1 MVPGKFPIRKGFL
14 SVSTSTIALLHA
26 APAFAQIDNI
36 STDQLLATTPFAIT
50 VGAILF
56 GTAST
61 FLALLQKRKHD
72 RLMAETRQSI
82 AEINAALDQKENIL
96 NGMSEITIMWQD
108 TEASPEIVGQVRQVI
123 DHIGG
128 PEDVLDFDLWLNGQ
142 SAIEVKFRLAD
153 LLAQG
158 SEFEFGVVGTSEQR
172 YRVCGKLV
180 AGAPVLRIARRMA
193 EEEAPY
199 VLPSSGSRLQ
209 DIETCAQLFDNLN
222 HPAWIRDV
230 RGKLVKV
237 NKAYLKML
245 GDRAPDEGEDIPELF
260 GPEVRARLRDIGK
273 EDGSH
278 SITEE
283 HPEFGTLDIT
293 KFKLVNGTAGYAVQG
308 LASNEKINDPS
319 ASFLAAAI
327 NELRTPVAVFDG
339 SAQLTHYNRS
349 FAEFWELDTKWLDTH
364 PNEKAILDRL
374 RTEGQLPLEPD
385 YKKWRSNHLSSYGLQ
400 KKRET
405 MWHLPSG
412 QVLNVIASPAPND
425 RGVIYVYHNVTEK
438 LALESRY
445 NALIHVQDETLN
457 ALREAVAVFGTDGR
471 LKLYNTQ
478 LSGMWK
484 LPLNQLDKQTHIS
497 ELEQACGRA
506 LPEDGQS
513 IWSELKSY
521 IIDISPERSNRSG
534 RINRSD
540 GRLIDYAIV
549 RLPDGQ
555 TLLNFVDVTDT
566 AAYQRVLKER
576 NEALE
581 TADKLKDAFVQN
593 VSYEFRSPLTN
604 IIGFADLLT
613 SGEAGEL
620 NEKQMS
626 YASYIRASSAT
637 LGLLIDNILDLTTI
651 DAGIAELQ
659 PEVLDI
665 PKLVNKARAGV
676 VATLQGGQSATPINL
691 EVKIAPNLPAFE
703 ADGARIVQVLYNL
716 LSNAVRYSEPGSKIT
731 LEVVERAGRIL
742 FIVEDEGEGIPD
754 DMISSVFDRFEGRAV
769 AGRQR
774 GAGLGLSIVK
784 TFAHMH
790 DGTVTIERREPKG
803 TRVIVNLPPQQMARG
818 AAE

>member
-1 MVPGKFPIRKGFL
+1 
-14 SVSTSTIALLHA
+14 
-26 APAFAQIDNI
+26 
-36 STDQLLATTPFAIT
+36 
-50 VGAILF
+50 
-56 GTAST
+56 
-61 FLALLQKRKHD
+61 
-72 RLMAETRQSI
+72 
-82 AEINAALDQKENIL
+82 
-96 NGMSEITIMWQD
+96 
-108 TEASPEIVGQVRQVI
+108 
-123 DHIGG
+123 
-128 PEDVLDFDLWLNGQ
+128 
-142 SAIEVKFRLAD
+142 
-153 LLAQG
+153 
-158 SEFEFGVVGTSEQR
+158 
-172 YRVCGKLV
+172 
-180 AGAPVLRIARRMA
+180 VLRIARRRA

-237 NKAYLKML
+237 NKAYLTML